1 MFYVDDDERKLV
13 EYLRKLA
20 AEARI
25 EGESDEDLKFVVMEY
40 LEFLLDEAMK

>member
-1 MFYVDDDERKLV
+1 MYYVDEEERALV
-13 EYLRKLA
+13 GYLRKLA
-20 AEARI
+20 EEARL